1 MISLPHLQI
10 NSKIEDKSNIKAL
23 EFDGELK
30 LKGTFKGEK
39 FTIVAKGYDNFNL
52 NIDVAKSSANVFD
65 SKKIDKVK
73 SYKISYT
80 CWFIGF
86 LVGYGINYIKYS

>member
-1 MISLPHLQI
+1 MHRKYYIELGLISFLLGISILLQKLFWTSI
-10 NSKIEDKSNIKAL
+10 GL
-23 EFDGELK
+23 E
-30 LKGTFKGEK
+30 
-39 FTIVAKGYDNFNL
+39 IVYYIVLFILL
-52 NIDVAKSSANVFD
+52 NVVNYVFD
-65 SKKIDKVK
+65 SKKIDIIK

>member
-1 MISLPHLQI
+1 MHRKYYIELGLISFLLGISILLQKLFWTSI
-10 NSKIEDKSNIKAL
+10 GL
-23 EFDGELK
+23 E
-30 LKGTFKGEK
+30 
-39 FTIVAKGYDNFNL
+39 IVYYIVLFILL
-52 NIDVAKSSANVFD
+52 NVVNYVFD

>member
-1 MISLPHLQI
+1 MKEVSMHRKYYIELGLISFLLGISILLQKLFWTSI
-10 NSKIEDKSNIKAL
+10 GL
-23 EFDGELK
+23 E
-30 LKGTFKGEK
+30 
-39 FTIVAKGYDNFNL
+39 IVYYIVLFILL
-52 NIDVAKSSANVFD
+52 NVVNYVFD
-65 SKKIDKVK
+65 SKKIDIIK

>member
-1 MISLPHLQI
+1 MHRKYYIEHGLISFLLGISILLQKLFWTSI
-10 NSKIEDKSNIKAL
+10 GL
-23 EFDGELK
+23 E
-30 LKGTFKGEK
+30 
-39 FTIVAKGYDNFNL
+39 IVYYIVLFILL
-52 NIDVAKSSANVFD
+52 NVVNYVFD

-73 SYKISYT
+73 SNKISYT